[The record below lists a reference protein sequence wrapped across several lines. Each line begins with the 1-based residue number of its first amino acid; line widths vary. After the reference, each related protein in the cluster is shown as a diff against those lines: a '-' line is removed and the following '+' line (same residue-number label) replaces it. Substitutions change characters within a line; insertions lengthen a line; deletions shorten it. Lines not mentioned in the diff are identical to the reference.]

1 MWTKPSRGPEAAI
14 RSRLLFAGLSIV
26 RRLRTVSLAIAAALA
41 LGATALV
48 VLATVYE
55 EEVKARLIGA
65 LNERLLVP
73 VKVADIELTLIKRFP
88 KASIRMQQVQVDEVR
103 TDGLPADTLLAAQD
117 LYLEFNLWDLF
128 AGDYTVQRIHGK
140 AVRLYPGLDGNGA
153 ENYLIWRP
161 DTSAAQASP
170 IDLRAVSFDG
180 LALRFRDARN
190 GLEVLAQ
197 SDALELGG
205 RFGATNEARLNGD
218 VRLLGIVRGGTQL
231 IDERDAHLALKMAF
245 GEGAFRITE
254 GDVQLGKVPL
264 QVTLAVLPTAK
275 GKEIDLRA
283 NGLGL
288 DLGRTVTQ
296 LPGSLRDA
304 LARFSMSGELDLAVK
319 YAGPLEGDGPP
330 LSIGAQVRQGRMK
343 ERKTGTALT
352 DLFGELSLEVAP
364 DGGVRKL
371 KVNDLR
377 ARSGSGSLRAEWTSG
392 GLKNAPV
399 KADIR
404 CDMPLSD
411 LLHLAGVDTMEQAA
425 GHFTADI
432 NVDGQLRDMANL
444 RPSDLRAVKVS
455 GHVKLSDATLKVK
468 GLRHQVEHLHA
479 ELGLHGNDATV
490 RGLKAVVQ
498 GSPIELSGTL
508 RNLVPFVLFEHER
521 LVIEAKGRSERLDL
535 AALLQSDAPKAS
547 SSEYALVLPATIELD
562 LRAQV
567 DELVF
572 EDFRATGINGAIRL
586 KDRVLRASPVTFGTA
601 EGAVLGSLELDARG
615 GDRAAFYPLAIDAQ
629 VTDIDLK
636 ALFREFQDFGQDF
649 IGHRHL
655 SGTARASIVF
665 RAPLSPGMKL
675 DRDRIA
681 CTIDIAVDNGAIKG
695 QEQLLAVADH
705 LRKNKLVAPFVDT
718 DELRKRL
725 ADVRFARLENR
736 IEIRD
741 GAVHIPLMDVRSNAL
756 DIELAGTHWFDDRID
771 HRLNFRL
778 SDLFRLGKPAKDEF
792 GPIADDGTGMRVFL
806 RMRGTAQQPIF
817 ENDGAMAATKRR
829 AQFQQEKQELRAI
842 LREDIL
848 GKKTEAQLARK
859 QPESTQGRIVIEVD
873 SAASP
878 VRQELVQEK
887 PRKGIDRLFKDD
899 KKEKDEG
906 GKVTVEE

>member
-1 MWTKPSRGPEAAI
+1 ML
-14 RSRLLFAGLSIV
+14 RLL
-26 RRLRTVSLAIAAALA
+26 RRVALTLAVLLVVGI
-41 LGATALV
+41 TALV
-48 VLATVYE
+48 VIATVYE
-55 EEVKARLIGA
+55 DEVKAKLIGS

-103 TDGLPADTLLAAQD
+103 TDGQPADTLLAAQD

-128 AGDYTVQRIHGK
+128 TGDYTVAQIHGQG
-140 AVRLYPGLDGNGA
+140 VRLYPGLDANGSV
-153 ENYLIWRP
+153 NYLIWRT
-161 DTSAAQASP
+161 DTSASQASP

-205 RFGATNEARLNGD
+205 RFGTTNEARLNGD
-218 VRLLGIVRGGTQL
+218 VRLLGITRGGKQL
-231 IDERDAHLALKMAF
+231 VDERDAHLALKMSF
-245 GEGAFRITE
+245 GDGAFRITE

-288 DLGRTVTQ
+288 DLGRTVSQ
-296 LPGSLRDA
+296 LPGGLRDE
-304 LARFSMSGELDLAVK
+304 LMRFSVNGEVDLAMK
-319 YAGPLEGDGPP
+319 YAGSLEGDGPP

-343 ERKTGTALT
+343 ERKSGTALT
-352 DLFGELSLEVAP
+352 GIFGELSLEVSP
-364 DGGVRKL
+364 DGSVRKL
-371 KVNDLR
+371 KVSDLR
-377 ARSGSGSLRAEWTSG
+377 AQSGNGTLRAEWNSG

-404 CDMPLSD
+404 CDMPLAD
-411 LLHLAGVDTMEQAA
+411 LLRFAGVDTMEQAA
-425 GHFTADI
+425 GRFEAEI
-432 NVDGQLRDMANL
+432 KVDGLLRDMADL

-455 GHVKLSDATLKVK
+455 GQVKLNDATLKVK
-468 GLRHQVEHLHA
+468 GVRHKVEHLNA
-479 ELGLHGNDATV
+479 EMGLHGNDATV

-508 RNLVPFVLFEHER
+508 RNLVPFVLFGDER
-521 LVIEAKGRSERLDL
+521 LAIEAKGRSERLDL
-535 AALLQSDAPKAS
+535 AALLQSDGPKAS
-547 SSEYALVLPATIELD
+547 NSEYAVVLPATIELD

-572 EDFRATGINGAIRL
+572 EDFRASGIHGTIRL
-586 KDRVLRASPVTFGTA
+586 KDRVLRASPITFSTA

-615 GDRAAFYPLAIDAQ
+615 GERAAFYPLAIHAQ
-629 VTDIDLK
+629 VKDIDVK

-655 SGTARASIVF
+655 SGIARASIAF

-681 CTIDIAVDNGAIKG
+681 CTIDIAVDNGAIKE
-695 QEQLLAVADH
+695 QAQLLAVADH

-725 ADVRFARLENR
+725 AEIRFAKLENR

-806 RMRGTAQQPIF
+806 RMRGTAQQPLF

-848 GKKTEAQLARK
+848 GKKPEGVLAQQ
-859 QPESTQGRIVIEVD
+859 QPEGNQGRIVIEAD

-878 VRQELVQEK
+878 LRQELVQEK

-899 KKEKDEG
+899 RKEKDEG